1 MTKVGIYARV
11 STDDKGQTV
20 ENQLIACTSYCERK
34 GYDYAEPYLDKQS
47 GKDMNRPGFLKLMS
61 DINSLDGVIVTAADR
76 YSRTLIEALISIE
89 DLLKKGKLVI
99 FANSGKSL
107 DTYPLAEDDWLS
119 ISIQFML
126 AEYYRRHLS
135 TQVKASVVRM
145 RADIENKGYYETKK
159 GKKITSLG
167 RPELKI
173 TDELLEK
180 IAAMYNDNYSIN
192 DIAEATKINRG
203 TVYNLIKKMTS

>member
-1 MTKVGIYARV
+1 MKVAIYARV

-20 ENQLIACTSYCERK
+20 ENQLITCTSYCERK
-34 GYDYAEPYLDKQS
+34 GYEYTEPYLDEQS
-47 GKDMNRPGFLKLMS
+47 GKDMNRPGFQKLIS
-61 DINSLDGVIVTAADR
+61 DIDSLDGVIVTAADR

-107 DTYPLAEDDWLS
+107 ATYPLAEDDWLS

-126 AEYYRRHLS
+126 AEYYRHHLS

-145 RADIENKGYYETKK
+145 KNDIESKGFYETKK

-167 RPELKI
+167 RPEIKF
-173 TDELLEK
+173 TDEQIEK

-192 DIAEATKINRG
+192 DIAKETKINRG

>member
-20 ENQLIACTSYCERK
+20 ENQLITCTSYCERK
-34 GYDYAEPYLDKQS
+34 GYDYAVPYLDKQS

-89 DLLKKGKLVI
+89 DLLRKGKLVI

>member
-1 MTKVGIYARV
+1 MKVAIYARV

-20 ENQLIACTSYCERK
+20 ENQLITCTSYCERK
-34 GYDYAEPYLDKQS
+34 GYEYTEPYLDEQS
-47 GKDMNRPGFLKLMS
+47 GKDMNRPGFQRLIS
-61 DINSLDGVIVTAADR
+61 DIDSLDGVIVTAADR

-145 RADIENKGYYETKK
+145 KKDIESKGFYETKK

-167 RPELKI
+167 RPEIKF
-173 TDELLEK
+173 TDEQLEK
-180 IAAMYNDNYSIN
+180 IASMYNDNYSIN
-192 DIAEATKINRG
+192 DIARETKINRG